1 MALDGWEILADPF
14 GAERE
19 DVCAA
24 LWIVL
29 RDVQQWLHTERRDR
43 LFGSRNH
50 MTRARLLRASRL
62 VPALQPAVR
71 VFLRLRCG
79 PGAVTHG
86 ELGDACYSVWG
97 WCEGESLLATA
108 AHFAEMAAYLSP
120 DNPAYANDAGWAC
133 RRCAF
138 HERATLWYRRGLRL
152 AVCFKNR
159 LEAIRAL
166 IGRGAVY
173 KDLGRLDDA
182 RDYYDRASR
191 RAFRTGKRR
200 QAAVARH
207 YIFALEAERGS
218 FDAGLDEVRETL
230 NLYPIFDRRVPYL
243 AHDFAFLLIHN
254 RYFHSAL
261 PLLEK
266 LAPAIRRPDERML
279 VQSGL
284 ARAAAACGRR
294 EQSRAAEENVLEA
307 AKAYVQYAPASFV
320 HLAHAA
326 RSRGDWDV
334 AAQHA
339 ARAEQIARKVRD
351 AAIEQDAKLL
361 SAQIAER
368 TPPERENAEPC
379 PYAVEVIDKMFT
391 MRLRRWLAP
400 DRRGAGANE
409 KPANAPDLERK
420 RL

>member
-1 MALDGWEILADPF
+1 MDGREILADPF
-14 GAERE
+14 GDDRE

-24 LWIVL
+24 LWTVL
-29 RDVQQWLHTERRDR
+29 RDVQQWLEVERRER
-43 LFGSRNH
+43 LFGNRNH
-50 MTRARLLRASRL
+50 RSRARLLHASRL
-62 VPALQPAVR
+62 VPALLPATR
-71 VFLRLRCG
+71 TFLHLRTE
-79 PGAVTHG
+79 PGAVTPD
-86 ELGDACYSVWG
+86 ELGAACYSVWG
-97 WCEGESLLATA
+97 WSEGESLLGTA
-108 AHFAEMAAYLSP
+108 AHFAEMAAYLAP

-133 RRCAF
+133 RRCSL
-138 HERATLWYRRGLRL
+138 HERATLWYRRSLRL
-152 AVCFKNR
+152 AVRAKNR

-182 RDYYDRASR
+182 RDFYDRASR

-218 FDAGLDEVRETL
+218 FEAGLDEVRETL
-230 NLYPIFDRRVPYL
+230 NLYPIYDRRVPYL

-254 RYFHSAL
+254 QYFYSAL

-266 LAPAIRRPDERML
+266 LSPAIHKPEERML

-284 ARAAAACGRR
+284 ARAAAACGRN
-294 EQSRAAEENVLEA
+294 EQSRTAAQHVVEA
-307 AKAYVQYAPASFV
+307 ARTYVQYAPASFV

-326 RSRGDWDV
+326 RSLGEWGE
-334 AAQHA
+334 AADHA

-351 AAIEQDAKLL
+351 TAVEQDAKLL
-361 SAQIAER
+361 RAEIAAR
-368 TPPERENAEPC
+368 NPPERENPNPC
-379 PYAVEVIDKMFT
+379 PYRVEMIEKMFAI
-391 MRLRRWLAP
+391 RLRRWLAP
-400 DRRGAGANE
+400 DRRGTGANA
-409 KPANAPDLERK
+409 KPANAADLERK